1 MERGTPQIMERETSG
16 LASANAEI
24 EPAAAELGHPVYAPQ
39 SAGAPCPAGN
49 RAREF
54 EWSLATYFGQSFVV
68 GAYRAPDCG

>member
-1 MERGTPQIMERETSG
+1 MKRGKTKIEERETSG
-16 LASANAEI
+16 LASADAGIQPATAE
-24 EPAAAELGHPVYAPQ
+24 PGHAVDAPQ
-39 SAGAPCPAGN
+39 SARD